1 MSMKNRR
8 VFVFSVL
15 IVIVVLML
23 EMRFKAVS
31 ECLLMESKHSLYSR
45 LFMLEKEGWGTYTIN
60 DLDSSN
66 RLALNTLREINGSG
80 ISLTR
85 SKDGSITVVGRNTTN
100 RIVCVHLSDNQ
111 SLDLNNGDYIISY
124 GEDMINNNNLLFYFE
139 GRSIAGETIRYT
151 KLASLPDN
159 PMFSLEK
166 ELYDDIGLVLAFTPD
181 FETEKPIIL
190 YPQIRHA
197 FDSSDEY
204 MPPAVIKSTIEEG
217 KTGFQTFKVDKAEF
231 NQLTDGDWK
240 IFKNNL
246 KYQFHGTYVWT
257 SIIFEDGT
265 GVQFKDSDPNQAVYG
280 PIDSWGRVD
289 EPLCDVNSLDEI
301 KAVCQPV

>member
-85 SKDGSITVVGRNTTN
+85 SKDGSITVVGSHERSECPEHQSDDEVRKCKVN
-100 RIVCVHLSDNQ
+100 RCKAC
-111 SLDLNNGDYIISY
+111 
-124 GEDMINNNNLLFYFE
+124 
-139 GRSIAGETIRYT
+139 AGGP
-151 KLASLPDN
+151 S
-159 PMFSLEK
+159 
-166 ELYDDIGLVLAFTPD
+166 GLRFFCFGGTSFFT
-181 FETEKPIIL
+181 
-190 YPQIRHA
+190 
-197 FDSSDEY
+197 
-204 MPPAVIKSTIEEG
+204 
-217 KTGFQTFKVDKAEF
+217 
-231 NQLTDGDWK
+231 
-240 IFKNNL
+240 
-246 KYQFHGTYVWT
+246 
-257 SIIFEDGT
+257 
-265 GVQFKDSDPNQAVYG
+265 
-280 PIDSWGRVD
+280 
-289 EPLCDVNSLDEI
+289 
-301 KAVCQPV
+301 